1 MFSMH
6 LNWMLNEWAS
16 CLYLEKCSYKVF
28 FGSDI
33 FYSRLQTVLY
43 RKYSVMGI
51 EMLLAAKDIFSVAFV
66 LFI

>member
-6 LNWMLNEWAS
+6 LNWMLNEWTS

-33 FYSRLQTVLY
+33 FYSRLQTVY

-51 EMLLAAKDIFSVAFV
+51 EMLLAVKDIFYFV